1 MGEALSGLD
10 DGKSHGEGSGDGPSD
25 GVLLSQLIQLLS
37 RRPKQSLLLS
47 DLAALLPG
55 SLRNRAKEKGGLGQ
69 WIQMY
74 GSLFRIDGQPGKEA
88 VILTIQSMG
97 SDPGLE
103 GAEQASAA
111 QAGYSSLPP
120 GFSPQEDA
128 ATPQGGHFGG
138 EEMPSAP
145 GLDGE
150 VDPNSSAFVVQF
162 DEEVEGHLAIQLRGL
177 PYKATVEDV
186 RSFLGGHAAN
196 LSEENPIHLV
206 LNRDGRPSGFA
217 RVVFNSAEAARACRD
232 DLHLRG
238 MEDRYVEV
246 FLYPE
251 RPSKGRSRRIEDG
264 SASERALTLADA
276 AGVTKEQVVRE
287 CRNEMSAPG
296 KRRMLLSMLGVTLSQ
311 GSRAYLKQIDQGLK
325 HFLAQFPVEFAVE
338 GAKGCEYV
346 TYSPIHLS
354 EAISSGPGPVAPG
367 YQRASA
373 GSTGGPAAAG
383 PCSEGKVPT
392 SPKPCKSPAPQ
403 DGMASAGRGLATPS
417 DWGTPAPG
425 HGGSWANSMLNNLP
439 NGAPW
444 NVPPWPGAGAGAGNP
459 EGGAGGPGDDENVW
473 GATPGWPLMQPLA
486 SSAMQ
491 WPGSVPPW
499 NSESSFGSWCNPGA
513 AAFDQAAAAAQQ
525 NAAAAAA
532 LSTLGLDPA
541 ALAALASAYGAA
553 AAAAAAGGGPG
564 APAVQPP
571 GPVAPQAQQQ
581 QQGQHQN
588 AASLGQQQAAASSGG
603 YVESGVAAIRLRGL
617 PFTST
622 EQDVLAFFAQH
633 DVVDR
638 ISDGPKAVNLLTR
651 SNGRSSGQAVVNMRD
666 RTDAE
671 LAQRVLNGQWMG
683 NRYIEVFL
691 HGDETTEPQNALAAA
706 TAAVTAAA
714 NAPGGAQPAG
724 KQVAAAAPNG
734 AAAAATPL
742 SLAGN
747 LMQGQTAG
755 QVGGDANRL
764 AATPPDPAALAGSQE
779 FMAQYASMQAAAW
792 QQQQNLWQ
800 GLAGGSPMM
809 PGLTAPAPN
818 AAACGGSGTQS
829 HEWQALF
836 TFLGDGSGGPAA
848 NAGAAAGNAAP
859 QQGAAPA
866 PPAFDG
872 SGSCNNNNNNNS
884 TSGEGTS
891 TSGGATAVV

>member
-47 DLAALLPG
+47 DLVALLPG

-74 GSLFRIDGQPGKEA
+74 GSLFRIDGQPGKEV

-103 GAEQASAA
+103 GAEQASA
-111 QAGYSSLPP
+111 QAGYPLPP
-120 GFSPQEDA
+120 GFSQQEDA
-128 ATPQGGHFGG
+128 ATPQGGQQAQAAAAQFYGG
-138 EEMPSAP
+138 EEMHTAP
-145 GLDGE
+145 GWDGE
-150 VDPNSSAFVVQF
+150 ADYNASALAVPF

-217 RVVFNSAEAARACRD
+217 RVMFNSPEAARTCRD
-232 DLHLRG
+232 ELHLRG
-238 MEDRYVEV
+238 MDDRYVEV

-296 KRRMLLSMLGVTLSQ
+296 KRRMLLSMLGVTLST

-354 EAISSGPGPVAPG
+354 EAISSGAGPVAPG
-367 YQRASA
+367 YQRAGAS
-373 GSTGGPAAAG
+373 STGGPAAAG
-383 PCSEGKVPT
+383 PCSEGKVPPT
-392 SPKPCKSPAPQ
+392 SPKPCRSPAPQ

-425 HGGSWANSMLNNLP
+425 HGGSWGASMLNNPP
-439 NGAPW
+439 NGAAW
-444 NVPPWPGAGAGAGNP
+444 NVPPWPGAGAGPGNS
-459 EGGAGGPGDDENVW
+459 EGGAGGAGEDENAW
-473 GATPGWPLMQPLA
+473 ASQNWPFMPPLA
-486 SSAMQ
+486 SSGMQ
-491 WPGSVPPW
+491 WPGAVAPW
-499 NSESSFGSWCNPGA
+499 NGDASSFSSWCNPGA

-553 AAAAAAGGGPG
+553 AAAAAAGGGAG
-564 APAVQPP
+564 APGVQPP

-581 QQGQHQN
+581 QQCQQQHS
-588 AASLGQQQAAASSGG
+588 ASMGQQQASANSGG
-603 YVESGVAAIRLRGL
+603 YSVEGGVAAIRLRGL

-714 NAPGGAQPAG
+714 NSPNGPQPAA
-724 KQVAAAAPNG
+724 KAAAAAPNG

-755 QVGGDANRL
+755 QGGAS
-764 AATPPDPAALAGSQE
+764 AGTPPDPAALAGSQE

-792 QQQQNLWQ
+792 QQQQQNLWQ

-809 PGLTAPAPN
+809 PGLTAPA
-818 AAACGGSGTQS
+818 CGGSGTQS

-836 TFLGDGSGGPAA
+836 SFLGDGSGSPAA
-848 NAGAAAGNAAP
+848 NAGAAAGSAAL
-859 QQGAAPA
+859 QQGAVPGASTV
-866 PPAFDG
+866 DG
-872 SGSCNNNNNNNS
+872 SGYCNNMS
-884 TSGEGTS
+884 AEGTS
-891 TSGGATAVV
+891 TSGATAAV